1 MRSKIAVF
9 LLLAFLCG
17 CGYTTGSLV
26 PAHIKTI
33 YIETFTNKTNEPNI
47 EVDITNAVKD
57 YFIRDG
63 ALKIANS
70 KEEADS
76 MLKGEIIGYDKEPL
90 SYAANRE
97 IAEYQLVL
105 TVNLTYIDLADD
117 KILWQEKNFK
127 ADSEYYSTVR
137 QEKFTSTN
145 LDEEQLLKNAAK
157 ELAREVVSRTVEGW

>member
-1 MRSKIAVF
+1 MRSKIVVF
-9 LLLAFLCG
+9 LLLVFLCG

-33 YIETFTNKTNEPNI
+33 YIETFTNKTNAPNI
-47 EVDITNAVKD
+47 EVNITNAVKD
-57 YFIRDG
+57 YFVRDG

-90 SYAANRE
+90 SYAADRE

-105 TVNLTYIDLADD
+105 TVNLTYIDLTDD